1 MDTRVL
7 KYFLTVAHTNNI
19 TKAAE
24 QLHITQ
30 PTLSRQIMDL
40 EHELAVPLF
49 DRRQHRMQLTKAG
62 ILFQQRAAT
71 MLQLLDQTK
80 DELHQQDRELVGTVS
95 LGCAVSSA
103 SAALMKLVVRF
114 QAAHPAVRF
123 KIFDGDGDFLR
134 RQVDEGTADLAC
146 LLEPVEAAKYNYL
159 VLPQKEQWG
168 VIMRSDDPLASRER
182 ITKEDLYKLPLIL
195 PNRNIIRDE
204 VSDVLQLDQNKLN
217 VKITHNLPSNVL
229 ELIRT
234 GHYYTVT
241 IKRVTTVLQA
251 PDIRFIPF
259 WPAKETGHVLVWR
272 KNNVLAPAAEKF
284 LQFVA
289 AESNKKSPHEGGPH

>member
-40 EHELAVPLF
+40 EHELDVPLF
-49 DRRQHRMQLTKAG
+49 DRSQRRLQLTKAG
-62 ILFQQRAAT
+62 VLFQQRATT

-80 DELHQQDRELVGTVS
+80 DDLHQHEKELVGTVN
-95 LGCAVSSA
+95 LGCAVSAA
-103 SAALMKLVVRF
+103 SIALMKLVDRF
-114 QAAHPAVRF
+114 QATHPAVRF
-123 KIFDGDGDFLR
+123 NIFDGDGDILR
-134 RQVDEGTADLAC
+134 RQIDEGTADLAC

-159 VLPQKEQWG
+159 VMPQKEHCG
-168 VIMRSDDPLASRER
+168 VIMRANDPLAKREH

-195 PNRNIIRDE
+195 PRRNIIRDE
-204 VSDVLQLDQNKLN
+204 VSDVLQLDQAKLN
-217 VKITHNLPSNVL
+217 IMASNNLPNNAL

-234 GHYYTVT
+234 GHYYAVAIKGVT
-241 IKRVTTVLQA
+241 DILKD
-251 PDIRFIPF
+251 PDVRFIPF
-259 WPAKETGHVLVWR
+259 SPAKETGHVMVWR

-284 LQFVA
+284 LQYVVE
-289 AESNKKSPHEGGPH
+289 ESNKKAPTEED